1 MGRRAAAVISL
12 VLVAAGAAATGGA
25 PTAARAQ
32 ATGQCDTTH
41 WVAVWTADP
50 GGTLGNGFSNQT
62 LRTILTPH
70 VGSTQVRV
78 HLSNRFGPKPVTFTR
93 ATVARRQAGAALAA
107 ETNRPLTFGGQTSVT
122 VPAGAEAI
130 SDPAP
135 VGFGPFQDLAVS
147 VYLAGATG
155 PGTGH
160 LVGRERSYAT
170 ATGTGDHTG
179 DDPATAYVASGT
191 TISYVDEVDAL
202 VPTSVGVVVAFG
214 DSITDGYEGTPGG
227 GDDQTGI
234 DANVRYPDYLAR
246 RLLAEPGGPRLSVVN
261 AGISGNR
268 LLVDGQQ
275 SLAGPSGLS
284 RLGTDVLG
292 VPGISDAIVLEG
304 VNDIALLASA
314 AQMETAFTQVVSRL
328 HAAGV
333 HVLLGTITPAG
344 TGLLNLGNLLPSIY
358 IDSSANAVR
367 VAVNAWIRSGA
378 SGADTV
384 VDFDAAVRGS
394 AQANELSGS
403 FDSSDHVH
411 PSAAGYSKM
420 ADAIDLSSLRGV
432 SCAAPPPP
440 AATKLQVRV
449 RVPGPGRLR
458 LSGTL
463 TAAGA
468 ASCRGAA
475 VTARAL
481 RGGRTVLKRRLK
493 LSAAC
498 RFDATRSI
506 AARGRIEVRISFA
519 GSPTLRAAHARPVFL
534 RAR

>member
-1 MGRRAAAVISL
+1 MGRHAAAVISL
-12 VLVAAGAAATGGA
+12 VLVAAGAVAMGGA
-25 PTAARAQ
+25 PAPARAQ
-32 ATGQCDTTH
+32 TTAQCGTTH
-41 WVAVWTADP
+41 WVAAWVADP

-70 VGSTQVRV
+70 VGSTEVRV

-107 ETNRPLTFGGQTSVT
+107 GTNRPLTFGGQTSVT

-147 VYLAGATG
+147 VYLAGTTG

-160 LVGRERSYAT
+160 LVARERSYT
-170 ATGTGDHTG
+170 TTTGAGDHTG
-179 DDPATAYVASGT
+179 DDPATAFVGSAT

-202 VPTSVGVVVAFG
+202 VPASVGVVVAFG

-227 GDDQTGI
+227 GDDQSGI

-246 RLLAEPGGPRLSVVN
+246 RLLAEPGGPRLSVVD

-292 VPGISDAIVLEG
+292 VPGVSDAIVLEG

-314 AQMETAFTQVVSRL
+314 SQMEAAFTEVVSRL
-328 HAAGV
+328 HGAGV

-344 TGLLNLGNLLPSIY
+344 TGLLNLGSLLPSIY

-378 SGADTV
+378 SGADGI
-384 VDFDAAVRGS
+384 VDFDAALRGS
-394 AQANELSGS
+394 GQVNELNGS

-420 ADAIDLSSLRGV
+420 AEAIDLGSLRGV
-432 SCAAPPPP
+432 QCAPPPP
-440 AATKLQVRV
+440 PQATRLRV
-449 RVPGPGRLR
+449 RVLAPAPGRLR
-458 LSGTL
+458 LRGTL
-463 TAAGA
+463 AVSGA
-468 ASCRGAA
+468 ASCAGDA

-481 RGGRTVLKRRLK
+481 QGGRTVLKRRLK
-493 LSAAC
+493 LTAAC

-506 AARGRIEVRISFA
+506 GVRGRVEVRISFA
-519 GSPTLRAAHARPVFL
+519 GSPTLRAA
-534 RAR
+534 RARSVFVRAR